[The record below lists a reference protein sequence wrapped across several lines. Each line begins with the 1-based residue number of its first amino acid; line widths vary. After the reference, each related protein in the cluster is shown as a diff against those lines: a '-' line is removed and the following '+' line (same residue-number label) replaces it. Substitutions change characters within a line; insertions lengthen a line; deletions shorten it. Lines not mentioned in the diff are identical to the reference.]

1 MPIASFQLPD
11 GKIADFEVPEGMSQ
25 EEIEQ
30 AVGPELRRLVAPPAP
45 PKPEES
51 GFLRQAADI
60 PVTVAKGAA
69 SGVRAIAD
77 IFGANN
83 PVSRGIRG
91 AEDYLDS
98 LLSAEARNDQ
108 QEIAR
113 IMKEAEDKG
122 IAAEVTAAAKAFAS
136 APVDFLAQALGSA
149 APAVAGGLYAK
160 LLKLGAAGV
169 GAVTTGIGGATGA
182 GIVKGS
188 VYDAVKGALTE
199 AGESPEV
206 AEARAQA
213 AQSYGGEN
221 WGQILLGTALGGL
234 AGRTGVEKLLLNRFG
249 KGEVAEQAAKG
260 VGRRAAEGAV
270 TEAIPEMAQAGQ
282 EQLAQNIA
290 LQREGF
296 DVSTL
301 RGVAGAATLEG
312 LAGGALGG
320 GLGALSRGAPPA
332 APVEAPPEA
341 PPAPPVVTNYQTVD
355 QAGNPTTISVAQD
368 DAGTIVATGPDGEPI
383 DLSNMVSAGFTIEDS
398 IQSVFSAPDAPVVP
412 AAAAPAPRVEP
423 EITLPSAPEITLP
436 PEAAPPR
443 EIGPTFAEEAPP
455 PFETTPVSQE
465 PLPKTPDEVRRDQEM
480 TELSERADRLSK
492 VDRENSLL
500 EFFTYRPKKDKE
512 GKPIQVPD
520 NRLDPS
526 EVTDIASEKTKTGK
540 IIPDKAF
547 NFIRKKGGQKIS
559 TMINDQSLN
568 EWLPFELRIYGT
580 ETAEEL
586 AEKEPAAEEYIK
598 TALRNSDFLPY
609 ETKMELDTI
618 GMTLDGIETE
628 IQREIELD
636 DLRDILAEIAAEE
649 ESARDIEQTLPEGTP
664 TGAPE
669 PTRPART
676 ETAEREELKLT
687 GESNAEIAAR
697 LARQETDREAA
708 ERKAIA
714 DRERGLFTLT
724 PQVSEAESAPTGDMF
739 GARGLADQ
747 APKRAAAPATET
759 GLFETKVSFQKAPP
773 KLTPPP
779 DFKLKEGRNEQ
790 VVLAARELAAGR
802 ITKEEYDRY
811 VEYHMPVYKVDKP
824 EAPLDAEGMKKVLR
838 SNQVDKINEPIKD
851 GAIVGLRMDINALKR
866 GKSKGINGSVVT
878 AHPSVPSKGK
888 EPKVNTNTSLGYY
901 GAARIKN
908 VRTEIGAEIAS
919 FEIAQNLDDKKPQQ
933 VLIGEWVNQDPKE
946 IYSEVQ
952 SLLKDPSWT
961 QVSLDPLRHSF
972 FYDRS
977 NMMPVASADEV
988 LQVGRFVL
996 AKNVKYESREKFL
1009 YSVSGKKQ
1017 SVDTSSPN
1025 FKRFFKDS
1033 KVVDENGKPLIMYHA
1048 TAEELF
1054 DTFNKEKIRAVD
1066 YDTPFNGFWF
1076 SSDKFTSP
1084 AMRDAKNTIPVF
1096 LSIKN
1101 PAPSDVWKQVSKQV
1115 YKESDLNQE
1124 SALRKS
1130 ARSVGDEIR
1139 YRLQDMGYD
1148 GIQYSGKPN
1157 INKKEFEKT
1166 GQVSFK
1172 DFSGKSYTLVK
1183 NDKNGGVDL
1192 YDGKVTGKPNLE
1204 KDEYITDYLDLDNFL
1219 ETEIEQVWVAFEP
1232 NQIKSAI
1239 SNTGEFSPSDP
1250 RITQSVGNVTDIAE
1264 AQRVEKALKGKN
1276 PLQAAKWMADNA
1288 TNPDYRMI
1296 AKRIVDRMQKLM
1308 DAGVPFKLHI
1318 VGVGDK
1324 VPVGLLSADG
1334 TTSSLIDRSEKK
1346 VLSVDIWLNNSTVTG
1361 RVGTEEKIVLHE
1373 LIHAVTAGATY
1384 LGNLKSMQGTEAAK
1398 LFTRLYDVRN
1408 AVVRHFNSRVKSVPI
1423 DQLTALEKKV
1433 YVNGANVLKD
1443 EDEILAW
1450 GLTDPDMQAYLESIP
1465 YKGKTAWNAFV
1476 DAIREFLGLPK
1487 AKETALSEVLAIAD
1501 ELFALPVMEA
1511 GKQELV
1517 KSAPSAKPIATQ
1529 DQINLFNASVRG
1541 QKVKMT
1547 PTAEGQAAL
1556 DTINDLG
1563 RQVEET
1569 PTMRQKAREYW
1580 DNATDNPQATKEAA
1594 KKATVRFLDKI
1605 ETYVFNSDAAI
1616 NNSIRRL
1623 INETTMSEQEKMG
1636 ILLSISSS
1644 QAVHPDALA
1653 NLFIRYGGL
1662 NYDPSIY
1669 KYVATDKKDNFVSL
1683 VQGIDTIGTKYGL
1696 TKEQAER
1703 VSHTAF
1709 EAKRLS
1715 SIARFNRA
1723 LKVEIDDLRDMAR
1736 TSPDPTARDLASKEV
1751 RRKVKDFKFVHMTD
1765 EQIQRGLDLFKTI
1778 PELNALVDTWNGIRE
1793 NSRKELVES
1802 GLWSEQEAEGLLS
1815 NMDYVPFYREDQLE
1829 KGKGPKEFL
1838 RNLQVQAKEK
1848 KLKGSDKPVADI
1860 FDNMARWTQYAVKRS
1875 VMNRLALAKIDAAV
1889 EMGIAK
1895 KVEKQTQG
1903 DNSVRVWRDGNAEYY
1918 SLDDPLFM
1926 EAFTGLESVA
1936 IPSLKYFA
1944 KLSNWL
1950 RKSVV
1955 LYPLFS
1961 VSQVPQ
1967 DAFAAMFSSGLK
1979 TRFALTI
1986 PARAVKEFVKTLFK
2000 SSQTHKELERIGVVG
2015 IRDFTAQIAREDAE
2029 IYAGLKARP
2038 GVLNKVKSFLEHV
2051 SMASDNAVRQA
2062 VYEASIAQGTSRAE
2076 AIEKAFN
2083 LINFRNRGS
2092 SKELAI
2098 AGQIIPFFNAYL
2110 AAQHVAYRTISGVG
2124 ISPTE
2129 RKAALGTLAATTA
2142 SVMALSLIY
2151 AMLIGDDED
2160 YLNKPSVMRDRLFM
2174 IPGTGLS
2181 IPIRSDIFSIPKIVT
2196 EHMYMLMTDNGASDG
2211 RKFRDSMK
2219 AALGNALL
2227 SPTVFPQAIK
2237 PAFEVGINYNFF
2249 QGRPLVGTYQ
2259 KGLETER
2266 QFNDSTSE
2274 LAKWFG
2280 QTGLISPIAAD
2291 HLIRGMFGSA
2301 GGLALYMTNFALH
2314 NDPEVPRPAMSFM
2327 EAVAALPGTSGFVSK
2342 EYETALKNDFYVLRD
2357 EVSTAV
2363 NTLND
2368 LKKRSPHEIEEF
2380 LADETN
2386 LTRVGMA
2393 KAVNRITKNLT
2404 DIRRAISQITASD
2417 QMSASE
2423 KAEQIRELKTIE
2435 REILQN
2441 VDLKSLR
2448 EMANL

>member
-1 MPIASFQLPD
+1 MPIASFQLPN
-11 GKIADFEVPEGMSQ
+11 GKIADFEVPAGLSQ

-30 AVGPELRRLVAPPAP
+30 AVAPELRRLVAPPPP
-45 PKPEES
+45 PKQEES
-51 GFLRQAADI
+51 GFFRQTLDVPI
-60 PVTVAKGAA
+60 GIAKGAA
-69 SGVRAIAD
+69 SGVRALSD

-83 PVSRGIRG
+83 PVSRAISGT
-91 AEDYLDS
+91 EDYLDS
-98 LLSAEARNDQ
+98 LLSAQARNDQ

-122 IAAEVTAAAKAFAS
+122 LGAQVAAGVKAFAT
-136 APVDFLAQALGSA
+136 APVDFLSQALGSA
-149 APAVAGGLYAK
+149 VPIVAGGLAASVAR
-160 LLKLGAAGV
+160 LGALGV
-169 GAVTTGIGGATGA
+169 GAVTTGLGAGTGA

-188 VYDAVKGALTE
+188 IYDAVKGALTE

-221 WGQILLGTALGGL
+221 WGQILTGTALGGL
-234 AGRTGVEKLLLNRFG
+234 AGRTGVEKLLLDRFG
-249 KGEVAEQAAKG
+249 KQEIAGQAAKG

-270 TEAIPEMAQAGQ
+270 TEAVPEMAQAGQ

-296 DVSTL
+296 ETPTL

-320 GLGALSRGAPPA
+320 GLGAISRGAPPEA
-332 APVEAPPEA
+332 APPAEPTAEA
-341 PPAPPVVTNYQTVD
+341 PPAPPVVTNYQTID
-355 QAGNPTTISVAQD
+355 QAGNPATISVAQD
-368 DAGTIVATGPDGEPI
+368 NTGTIVATGPDGEPV

-398 IQSVFSAPDAPVVP
+398 IKSVFSAPEAPVVP
-412 AAAAPAPRVEP
+412 AAPESAVAPRVEP

-436 PEAAPPR
+436 FEAQPAR
-443 EIGPTFAEEAPP
+443 AAEPTLEVPP

-465 PLPKTPDEVRRDQEM
+465 PLPKTPEEVRRDQEM
-480 TELSERADRLSK
+480 TELSERADRISK

-512 GKPIQVPD
+512 GKPIEVPD
-520 NRLDPS
+520 NRLDVS
-526 EVTDIASEKTKTGK
+526 EVTDIASQKTSTGK

-559 TMINDQSLN
+559 TMISDQSLN

-586 AEKEPAAEEYIK
+586 ADKEPAAEEYIK
-598 TALRNSDFLPY
+598 EALRNSDFLPY

-636 DLRDILAEIAAEE
+636 NLRDILAEIAAEE

-664 TGAPE
+664 TGAAEPAR
-669 PTRPART
+669 PTRIESAAQRIAPQVGDIISRRPLPDNMEARVFKT
-676 ETAEREELKLT
+676 TDGYGVSLYDKDSGNVVSGSVIRYKGADAQVKAEARAKKLEDETTKPKKGL
-687 GESNAEIAAR
+687 
-697 LARQETDREAA
+697 AA
-708 ERKAIA
+708 EEKAIA
-714 DRERGLFTLT
+714 DRERGLFALQ
-724 PQVSEAESAPTGDMF
+724 PQVSEKVGAPTGDLF
-739 GARGLADQ
+739 GAEGAQQIRPS
-747 APKRAAAPATET
+747 APKPSRVPE
-759 GLFETKVSFQKAPP
+759 GQLNLFNSDK
-773 KLTPPP
+773 
-779 DFKLKEGRNEQ
+779 DF
-790 VVLAARELAAGR
+790 
-802 ITKEEYDRY
+802 
-811 VEYHMPVYKVDKP
+811 VEN
-824 EAPLDAEGMKKVLR
+824 
-838 SNQVDKINEPIKD
+838 S
-851 GAIVGLRMDINALKR
+851 
-866 GKSKGINGSVVT
+866 S
-878 AHPSVPSKGK
+878 
-888 EPKVNTNTSLGYY
+888 
-901 GAARIKN
+901 
-908 VRTEIGAEIAS
+908 
-919 FEIAQNLDDKKPQQ
+919 
-933 VLIGEWVNQDPKE
+933 
-946 IYSEVQ
+946 
-952 SLLKDPSWT
+952 
-961 QVSLDPLRHSF
+961 
-972 FYDRS
+972 
-977 NMMPVASADEV
+977 SA
-988 LQVGRFVL
+988 
-996 AKNVKYESREKFL
+996 
-1009 YSVSGKKQ
+1009 VSG
-1017 SVDTSSPN
+1017 SP
-1025 FKRFFKDS
+1025 
-1033 KVVDENGKPLIMYHA
+1033 EN
-1048 TAEELF
+1048 
-1054 DTFNKEKIRAVD
+1054 
-1066 YDTPFNGFWF
+1066 
-1076 SSDKFTSP
+1076 
-1084 AMRDAKNTIPVF
+1084 
-1096 LSIKN
+1096 
-1101 PAPSDVWKQVSKQV
+1101 
-1115 YKESDLNQE
+1115 
-1124 SALRKS
+1124 
-1130 ARSVGDEIR
+1130 
-1139 YRLQDMGYD
+1139 
-1148 GIQYSGKPN
+1148 
-1157 INKKEFEKT
+1157 
-1166 GQVSFK
+1166 
-1172 DFSGKSYTLVK
+1172 
-1183 NDKNGGVDL
+1183 
-1192 YDGKVTGKPNLE
+1192 
-1204 KDEYITDYLDLDNFL
+1204 
-1219 ETEIEQVWVAFEP
+1219 
-1232 NQIKSAI
+1232 
-1239 SNTGEFSPSDP
+1239 
-1250 RITQSVGNVTDIAE
+1250 IAE
-1264 AQRVEKALKGKN
+1264 AQRVEKALKGKT
-1276 PLQAAKWMADNA
+1276 PIQAAKWMAANA
-1288 TNPDYRMI
+1288 TNPDFRLI
-1296 AKRIVDRMQKLM
+1296 AKRVVDRMQKLM
-1308 DAGVPFKLHI
+1308 DAGIPFKLHI

-1324 VPVGLLSADG
+1324 VPVRLLSADG
-1334 TTSSLIDRSEKK
+1334 LTSSLTNRSEKK
-1346 VLSVDIWLNNSTVTG
+1346 VVSVDIWLNNSTVTG

-1373 LIHAVTAGATY
+1373 LIHAVTAGANF

-1408 AVVRHFNSRVKSVPI
+1408 AVVRHFNSRVKSVPS

-1433 YVNGANVLKD
+1433 YIDGANALKD
-1443 EDEILAW
+1443 EDEVLAW
-1450 GLTDPDMQAYLESIP
+1450 GLTDPDMQEYLESIP
-1465 YKGKTAWNAFV
+1465 YKGQTAWNAFV

-1487 AKETALSEVLAIAD
+1487 AKETALSEVLAISD
-1501 ELFALPVMEA
+1501 LLFEA
-1511 GKQELV
+1511 PLV
-1517 KSAPSAKPIATQ
+1517 EVGQTEAVKAAPPAQPIANQ
-1529 DQINLFNASVRG
+1529 DQISLFNASVRG
-1541 QKVKMT
+1541 EKVKMI

-1569 PTMRQKAREYW
+1569 PTTRQKVREYW

-1605 ETYVFNSDAAI
+1605 ETMVFSSDAAL
-1616 NNSIRRL
+1616 NNATRRL

-1636 ILLSISSS
+1636 VLLSISSS

-1669 KYVATDKKDNFVSL
+1669 KYVAVDKKDNFVSL
-1683 VQGIDTIGTKYGL
+1683 VQGIDTIGAKYGL
-1696 TKEQAER
+1696 TKQQAER

-1736 TSPDPTARDLASKEV
+1736 TSSDPTARDLASKEV

-1895 KVEKQTQG
+1895 QVEKQTQG
-1903 DNSVRVWRDGNAEYY
+1903 DNSVRVWRNGNAEYY

-1926 EAFTGLESVA
+1926 DAFTGLESVA

-1944 KLSNWL
+1944 KLSNLL
-1950 RKSVV
+1950 RQSVV

-2015 IRDFTAQIAREDAE
+2015 IRDFTAAIAREDAE

-2038 GVLNKVKSFLEHV
+2038 GVLNKVKSVLEHIAM
-2051 SMASDNAVRQA
+2051 SSDNAVRQA
-2062 VYEASIAQGTSRAE
+2062 VYEASIAQGVSRAE

-2092 SKELAI
+2092 SKGLAA
-2098 AGQIIPFFNAYL
+2098 AGQVIPFFNAYL

-2124 ISPTE
+2124 ISPTSRE
-2129 RKAALGTLAATTA
+2129 AALKTLAATTA

-2181 IPIRSDIFSIPKIVT
+2181 IPIRSDIFSIPKIIT

-2219 AALGNALL
+2219 AALGNALF
-2227 SPTVFPQAIK
+2227 SPTVVPQAIK
-2237 PAFEVGINYNFF
+2237 PVFEVGINYNLF

-2259 KGLETER
+2259 QGLETAR

-2274 LAKWFG
+2274 LAKLFG

-2291 HLIRGMFGSA
+2291 HLIRGMLGSA
-2301 GGLALYMTNFALH
+2301 GGLTLYMTNFALH
-2314 NDPEVPRPAMSFM
+2314 NDPAVPRPALSFM

-2368 LKKRSPHEIEEF
+2368 LKKRSPNEIEEF

-2404 DIRRAISQITASD
+2404 DIRQAISRITNMTSD

-2423 KAEQIRELKTIE
+2423 KAEQIRELKAIE

>member
-1 MPIASFQLPD
+1 MPYSIRLPD
-11 GKIADFEVPEGMSQ
+11 GTLVDNIPDDLNPLDAKRRIIAAYPQFAPETTILGQAGEAVKGLVPGAIGLIETGVAGASALLPEEYEEAVRAKTKEIATAAKKPFEASIGYEDTVGRKLGEAIGSTIPFLAAGPFGLAGRAA
-25 EEIEQ
+25 
-30 AVGPELRRLVAPPAP
+30 AVGLGTAAGAGEARTRAEAEGATAEQRAAATGYGIIPGAAEAFAPLRILGRLGDDIVGGGVSYVKRALVAGG
-45 PKPEES
+45 EE
-51 GFLRQAADI
+51 AAQE
-60 PVTVAKGAA
+60 AA
-69 SGVRAIAD
+69 SGFAQNLIA
-77 IFGANN
+77 
-83 PVSRGIRG
+83 
-91 AEDYLDS
+91 
-98 LLSAEARNDQ
+98 
-108 QEIAR
+108 
-113 IMKEAEDKG
+113 KG
-122 IAAEVTAAAKAFAS
+122 IYKPEQELIEGLGEQAA
-136 APVDFLAQALGSA
+136 
-149 APAVAGGLYAK
+149 Y
-160 LLKLGAAGV
+160 
-169 GAVTTGIGGATGA
+169 GGATGA
-182 GIVKGS
+182 IVQG
-188 VYDAVKGALTE
+188 
-199 AGESPEV
+199 
-206 AEARAQA
+206 
-213 AQSYGGEN
+213 
-221 WGQILLGTALGGL
+221 LLDL
-234 AGRTGVEKLLLNRFG
+234 AI
-249 KGEVAEQAAKG
+249 
-260 VGRRAAEGAV
+260 GRRA
-270 TEAIPEMAQAGQ
+270 
-282 EQLAQNIA
+282 
-290 LQREGF
+290 
-296 DVSTL
+296 
-301 RGVAGAATLEG
+301 RG
-312 LAGGALGG
+312 
-320 GLGALSRGAPPA
+320 PA
-332 APVEAPPEA
+332 APAEPTAEA
-341 PPAPPVVTNYQTVD
+341 PPAEPVVTNYQTID

-368 DAGTIVATGPDGEPI
+368 DTGTIVATGPDGEPI
-383 DLSNMVSAGFTIEDS
+383 DLSNMVSAGFTVEDS
-398 IQSVFSAPDAPVVP
+398 IKSVFSAHDAPVVP
-412 AAAAPAPRVEP
+412 AAAAPEPQAIP
-423 EITLPSAPEITLP
+423 EIPQEIQQAAPEITP
-436 PEAAPPR
+436 PAPPPPPI
-443 EIGPTFAEEAPP
+443 EIGPTFAEEAPD
-455 PFETTPVSQE
+455 FEGVEMKAVEQP
-465 PLPKTPDEVRRDQEM
+465 PLPLPEQITALDKDAERVVKDIKSAEKQRKGESLAGALRNKLNDSELYDIFG
-480 TELSERADRLSK
+480 TEAPSYFKSG
-492 VDRENSLL
+492 
-500 EFFTYRPKKDKE
+500 KKSGE
-512 GKPIQVPD
+512 GKTIADALADGDLDAFVPD
-520 NRLDPS
+520 NLIVYKDDSP
-526 EVTDIASEKTKTGK
+526 ETVM
-540 IIPDKAF
+540 DK
-547 NFIRKKGGQKIS
+547 Q
-559 TMINDQSLN
+559 M
-568 EWLPFELRIYGT
+568 
-580 ETAEEL
+580 ETVG
-586 AEKEPAAEEYIK
+586 YIK
-598 TALRNSDFLPY
+598 DKLRNKNYLTAST
-609 ETKMELDTI
+609 EAELQR
-618 GMTLDGIETE
+618 LNFNLKGIEDSL
-628 IQREIELD
+628 ELEMTD
-636 DLRDILAEIAAEE
+636 EQIRQEANALAAEIAAEQGLSPVEATAE
-649 ESARDIEQTLPEGTP
+649 EGAVGDTRKLPIKAAAERVTPQVGDIISSRPLPNNMEARVFKTTDGYGASLYDKDSGNVVSGSVTRYKGTDAQARAESYATELSTKATP
-664 TGAPE
+664 VESKKGAPPE
-669 PTRPART
+669 LPVPAGFKPKKGR
-676 ETAEREELKLT
+676 KPQVVM
-687 GESNAEIAAR
+687 AAR
-697 LARQETDREAA
+697 LLEKGEITKDQYDQYVNYYMPINPIPEGVLESPIDDAVMRDILVNKIRSKKDPDKVNAP
-708 ERKAIA
+708 IA
-714 DRERGLFTLT
+714 DGTR
-724 PQVSEAESAPTGDMF
+724 
-739 GARGLADQ
+739 
-747 APKRAAAPATET
+747 
-759 GLFETKVSFQKAPP
+759 
-773 KLTPPP
+773 
-779 DFKLKEGRNEQ
+779 
-790 VVLAARELAAGR
+790 
-802 ITKEEYDRY
+802 
-811 VEYHMPVYKVDKP
+811 
-824 EAPLDAEGMKKVLR
+824 
-838 SNQVDKINEPIKD
+838 
-851 GAIVGLRMDINALKR
+851 VGLRMDIPALEW
-866 GKSKGINGSVVT
+866 GQENGVNGSVVSI
-878 AHPSVPSKGK
+878 HKGK
-888 EPKVNTNTSLGYY
+888 KPDSASAGENISYKSA
-901 GAARIKN
+901 GALKN
-908 VRTEIGAEIAS
+908 VKFAIRNEGRAFNVAKQVEPEKATTKEGKEVLKDEAS
-919 FEIAQNLDDKKPQQ
+919 KTPQQ
-933 VLIGEWVNQDPKE
+933 TMEGEWVNMDPAKVFALIKEKMQDPAWSQ
-946 IYSEVQ
+946 ISM
-952 SLLKDPSWT
+952 
-961 QVSLDPLRHSF
+961 DPLRHSY
-972 FYDRS
+972 FYDRD
-977 NMMPVASADEV
+977 NKQPVIEASEV

-996 AKNVKYESREKFL
+996 AKDVKYADRNEFL
-1009 YSVSGKKQ
+1009 YLTAPKGVSGNSKKAVDEVINMVKQKWTNVPEINVVQSVS
-1017 SVDTSSPN
+1017 
-1025 FKRFFKDS
+1025 
-1033 KVVDENGKPLIMYHA
+1033 
-1048 TAEELF
+1048 ELPKYLRDQMERDGVNPKGAF
-1054 DTFNKEKIRAVD
+1054 HPSTKTIFIVADNIVGT
-1066 YDTPFNGFWF
+1066 
-1076 SSDKFTSP
+1076 
-1084 AMRDAKNTIPVF
+1084 RDAILTVAHEAIGHF
-1096 LSIKN
+1096 GLRSILGANLDKVMLN
-1101 PAPSDVWKQVSKQV
+1101 LYATNDQVRVKADKKIASGLNKITAVEEVLAEAVEERVGPDTALGKALQIIRNLIRRAFQAV
-1115 YKESDLNQE
+1115 GVKTLNDLEIQG
-1124 SALRKS
+1124 LLD
-1130 ARSVGDEIR
+1130 RSR
-1139 YRLQDMGYD
+1139 
-1148 GIQYSGKPN
+1148 
-1157 INKKEFEKT
+1157 
-1166 GQVSFK
+1166 
-1172 DFSGKSYTLVK
+1172 
-1183 NDKNGGVDL
+1183 
-1192 YDGKVTGKPNLE
+1192 
-1204 KDEYITDYLDLDNFL
+1204 DY
-1219 ETEIEQVWVAFEP
+1219 V
-1232 NQIKSAI
+1232 
-1239 SNTGEFSPSDP
+1239 
-1250 RITQSVGNVTDIAE
+1250 VGNIETIEEVSD
-1264 AQRVEKALKGKN
+1264 Q
-1276 PLQAAKWMADNA
+1276 
-1288 TNPDYRMI
+1288 
-1296 AKRIVDRMQKLM
+1296 
-1308 DAGVPFKLHI
+1308 
-1318 VGVGDK
+1318 
-1324 VPVGLLSADG
+1324 GL
-1334 TTSSLIDRSEKK
+1334 T
-1346 VLSVDIWLNNSTVTG
+1346 
-1361 RVGTEEKIVLHE
+1361 TEEK
-1373 LIHAVTAGATY
+1373 
-1384 LGNLKSMQGTEAAK
+1384 
-1398 LFTRLYDVRN
+1398 
-1408 AVVRHFNSRVKSVPI
+1408 
-1423 DQLTALEKKV
+1423 
-1433 YVNGANVLKD
+1433 
-1443 EDEILAW
+1443 
-1450 GLTDPDMQAYLESIP
+1450 
-1465 YKGKTAWNAFV
+1465 
-1476 DAIREFLGLPK
+1476 
-1487 AKETALSEVLAIAD
+1487 AIAD
-1501 ELFALPVMEA
+1501 RERELFALQPQVPEKVGAPTGDLFGGEGLQQIKPTKQLKTQISDDQASLFRA
-1511 GKQELV
+1511 GERGK
-1517 KSAPSAKPIATQ
+1517 KAKP
-1529 DQINLFNASVRG
+1529 
-1541 QKVKMT
+1541 T

-1669 KYVATDKKDNFVSL
+1669 KYVAVDKKDNFVSL
-1683 VQGIDTIGTKYGL
+1683 VQGIDTIGSKYGL

-1736 TSPDPTARDLASKEV
+1736 TASDPTARDLASKEV

-1765 EQIQRGLDLFKTI
+1765 EQIQRGLELFNTI

-1903 DNSVRVWRDGNAEYY
+1903 DNSVRVWRNGEAEYY

-1944 KLSNWL
+1944 KLSNLL
-1950 RKSVV
+1950 RQSVV

-1986 PARAVKEFVKTLFK
+1986 PARAAKEFVKTLFK

-2038 GVLNKVKSFLEHV
+2038 GVLNKVKSLLEHV
-2051 SMASDNAVRQA
+2051 AMASDNAVRQA

-2098 AGQIIPFFNAYL
+2098 AGQVIPFFNAYL

-2174 IPGTGLS
+2174 IPGTGIT

-2237 PAFEVGINYNFF
+2237 PLFEVGINYNFF

-2259 KGLETER
+2259 QGLETAR

-2274 LAKWFG
+2274 LAKLFG
-2280 QTGLISPIAAD
+2280 QTGVISPISAD
-2291 HLIRGMFGSA
+2291 HLIRGMLGSV
-2301 GGLALYMTNFALH
+2301 GGLTLYMTNFALH
-2314 NDPEVPRPAMSFM
+2314 NDPEVPRPAMSAR
-2327 EAVAALPGTSGFVSK
+2327 EAIAALPGTSGFISK

>member
-1 MPIASFQLPD
+1 MPIASFQLPN
-11 GKIADFEVPEGMSQ
+11 GKIADFEVPEGLSQ

-30 AVGPELRRLVAPPAP
+30 AVAPELRRLVAPPPP
-45 PKPEES
+45 PKQEES
-51 GFLRQAADI
+51 GFFRQTLDVPI
-60 PVTVAKGAA
+60 GIAKGAA
-69 SGVRAIAD
+69 SGVRALSD

-83 PVSRGIRG
+83 PVSRAISGT
-91 AEDYLDS
+91 EDYLDS
-98 LLSAEARNDQ
+98 LLSAQARNDQ

-122 IAAEVTAAAKAFAS
+122 LGAQVAAGVKAFAT
-136 APVDFLAQALGSA
+136 APVDFLSQALGSA
-149 APAVAGGLYAK
+149 VPIVAGGLAASVAR
-160 LLKLGAAGV
+160 LGAAGV
-169 GAVTTGIGGATGA
+169 GAVTTGLGAGTGA

-188 VYDAVKGALTE
+188 IYDAVKGALTE
-199 AGESPEV
+199 AGESSEV

-221 WGQILLGTALGGL
+221 WGQILTGTALGGL
-234 AGRTGVEKLLLNRFG
+234 AGRTGVEKLLLDRFG
-249 KGEVAEQAAKG
+249 KQEIAEQAAKG
-260 VGRRAAEGAV
+260 IGRRAAEGAV
-270 TEAIPEMAQAGQ
+270 TEAVPEIAQAGQ
-282 EQLAQNIA
+282 EQLAQNLA
-290 LQREGF
+290 LQRAGF
-296 DVSTL
+296 DVPTL

-312 LAGGALGG
+312 LAGGVLGG
-320 GLGALSRGAPPA
+320 GLGAISRGAAPEAAPPA
-332 APVEAPPEA
+332 EPTAEA
-341 PPAPPVVTNYQTVD
+341 PPAPPVVTNYQTID
-355 QAGNPTTISVAQD
+355 QAGNPATISVAQD
-368 DAGTIVATGPDGEPI
+368 NTGTIVATGPDGEPV
-383 DLSNMVSAGFTIEDS
+383 DLSNMVSAGFTVEDS
-398 IQSVFSAPDAPVVP
+398 IKSVFSAPEAPVVP
-412 AAAAPAPRVEP
+412 APEAAPAPRVEP
-423 EITLPSAPEITLP
+423 EITLPSAPEITP
-436 PEAAPPR
+436 PFEAPPVR
-443 EIGPTFAEEAPP
+443 AAEPTLEVPP

-465 PLPKTPDEVRRDQEM
+465 PLPKTPDEVRREAEM

-512 GKPIQVPD
+512 GKPIEVPD
-520 NRLDPS
+520 NRLDVS
-526 EVTDIASEKTKTGK
+526 EVTDIASQKTSTGK

-559 TMINDQSLN
+559 TMISDQSLN

-598 TALRNSDFLPY
+598 EALRNSDFLPY

-636 DLRDILAEIAAEE
+636 NLRDILAEIAAEE
-649 ESARDIEQTLPEGTP
+649 ESARDIEQTLPEGAP
-664 TGAPE
+664 TGAAEPAGQTRIEKAAQRIAPQVGDIISRRPLPDNMEARVFKTTDGYGASLYDKDSGNVVSGSVIRYKGADAQAKAEARAKKLEDETIKPE
-669 PTRPART
+669 QGL
-676 ETAEREELKLT
+676 TAEE
-687 GESNAEIAAR
+687 
-697 LARQETDREAA
+697 
-708 ERKAIA
+708 KAIA
-714 DRERGLFTLT
+714 DRERELFALQPQT
-724 PQVSEAESAPTGDMF
+724 PEKVGAPTGDLF
-739 GARGLADQ
+739 GAEGIQQIRPS
-747 APKRAAAPATET
+747 APKPSRVPE
-759 GLFETKVSFQKAPP
+759 GQLNLFNSDK
-773 KLTPPP
+773 
-779 DFKLKEGRNEQ
+779 DF
-790 VVLAARELAAGR
+790 
-802 ITKEEYDRY
+802 
-811 VEYHMPVYKVDKP
+811 VEN
-824 EAPLDAEGMKKVLR
+824 
-838 SNQVDKINEPIKD
+838 S
-851 GAIVGLRMDINALKR
+851 
-866 GKSKGINGSVVT
+866 S
-878 AHPSVPSKGK
+878 
-888 EPKVNTNTSLGYY
+888 
-901 GAARIKN
+901 
-908 VRTEIGAEIAS
+908 
-919 FEIAQNLDDKKPQQ
+919 
-933 VLIGEWVNQDPKE
+933 
-946 IYSEVQ
+946 
-952 SLLKDPSWT
+952 
-961 QVSLDPLRHSF
+961 
-972 FYDRS
+972 
-977 NMMPVASADEV
+977 SA
-988 LQVGRFVL
+988 
-996 AKNVKYESREKFL
+996 
-1009 YSVSGKKQ
+1009 VSG
-1017 SVDTSSPN
+1017 SP
-1025 FKRFFKDS
+1025 
-1033 KVVDENGKPLIMYHA
+1033 EN
-1048 TAEELF
+1048 
-1054 DTFNKEKIRAVD
+1054 
-1066 YDTPFNGFWF
+1066 
-1076 SSDKFTSP
+1076 
-1084 AMRDAKNTIPVF
+1084 
-1096 LSIKN
+1096 
-1101 PAPSDVWKQVSKQV
+1101 
-1115 YKESDLNQE
+1115 
-1124 SALRKS
+1124 
-1130 ARSVGDEIR
+1130 
-1139 YRLQDMGYD
+1139 
-1148 GIQYSGKPN
+1148 
-1157 INKKEFEKT
+1157 
-1166 GQVSFK
+1166 
-1172 DFSGKSYTLVK
+1172 
-1183 NDKNGGVDL
+1183 
-1192 YDGKVTGKPNLE
+1192 
-1204 KDEYITDYLDLDNFL
+1204 
-1219 ETEIEQVWVAFEP
+1219 
-1232 NQIKSAI
+1232 
-1239 SNTGEFSPSDP
+1239 
-1250 RITQSVGNVTDIAE
+1250 IAE
-1264 AQRVEKALKGKN
+1264 AQRVEKALKGKT
-1276 PLQAAKWMADNA
+1276 PIQAAKWMAANA
-1288 TNPDYRMI
+1288 TNPDFRLI
-1296 AKRIVDRMQKLM
+1296 AKRVVDRMQKLM
-1308 DAGVPFKLHI
+1308 DAGIPFKLHI

-1324 VPVGLLSADG
+1324 VPVRLLSADG
-1334 TTSSLIDRSEKK
+1334 LTSSLTNRSEKK
-1346 VLSVDIWLNNSTVTG
+1346 VVSVDIWLNNSTVTG

-1373 LIHAVTAGATY
+1373 LIHAVTAGANF

-1408 AVVRHFNSRVKSVPI
+1408 AVVRHFNSRVKSVPS
-1423 DQLTALEKKV
+1423 DQLTAFEKKV
-1433 YVNGANVLKD
+1433 YIDGANALKD
-1443 EDEILAW
+1443 EDEVLAW
-1450 GLTDPDMQAYLESIP
+1450 GLTDPDMQEYLESIP
-1465 YKGKTAWNAFV
+1465 YKGQTAWSAFV

-1487 AKETALSEVLAIAD
+1487 AKETALSEVLAVSD
-1501 ELFALPVMEA
+1501 LLFEA
-1511 GKQELV
+1511 PLV
-1517 KSAPSAKPIATQ
+1517 EVGQKEAVKAAPPAKPIANQ
-1529 DQINLFNASVRG
+1529 DQISLFNASVRG
-1541 QKVKMT
+1541 EKVKMT

-1569 PTMRQKAREYW
+1569 PTMTQKARESW
-1580 DNATDNPQATKEAA
+1580 DNATDNPKATIEAA
-1594 KKATVRFLDKI
+1594 KKKVVRWLDQA
-1605 ETYVFNSDAAI
+1605 ETWTFSSDAAL
-1616 NNSIRRL
+1616 NNATKRL
-1623 INETTMSEQEKMG
+1623 IKETTKSEQEKMG

-1669 KYVATDKKDNFVSL
+1669 KYVAVDKKDNFVSL
-1683 VQGIDTIGTKYGL
+1683 VQGIDTIGAKYGL
-1696 TKEQAER
+1696 TKQQAER

-1736 TSPDPTARDLASKEV
+1736 TSSDPTARDLAAKEV

-1926 EAFTGLESVA
+1926 DAFTGLESVA

-1944 KLSNWL
+1944 KLSNLL
-1950 RKSVV
+1950 RQSVV

-2015 IRDFTAQIAREDAE
+2015 IRDFTAAIAREDAE

-2038 GVLNKVKSFLEHV
+2038 GVVNKVKNFLEHIAM
-2051 SMASDNAVRQA
+2051 SSDNAVRQA
-2062 VYEASIAQGTSRAE
+2062 VYEASIAQGVSRAE

-2092 SKELAI
+2092 SKELA
-2098 AGQIIPFFNAYL
+2098 AMGQVIPFFNAYL

-2142 SVMALSLIY
+2142 SVMTLSLIY

-2181 IPIRSDIFSIPKIVT
+2181 IPIRSDIFSIPKIIT

-2219 AALGNALL
+2219 AALGNALF
-2227 SPTVFPQAIK
+2227 SPTVVPQAIK
-2237 PAFEVGINYNFF
+2237 PLVEVGINYNFF

-2259 KGLETER
+2259 QGLETAR

-2274 LAKWFG
+2274 LAKLFG

-2291 HLIRGMFGSA
+2291 HLIRGMLGSV
-2301 GGLALYMTNFALH
+2301 GGLTLYTTNFALH
-2314 NDPEVPRPAMSFM
+2314 NDPEVPRPALSFM

-2368 LKKRSPHEIEEF
+2368 LKKRSPNEIEEF

-2404 DIRRAISQITASD
+2404 DIRRSISQITASD

-2423 KAEQIRELKTIE
+2423 KAEQIRELKAIE

-2441 VDLKSLR
+2441 VDLKFLR

>member
-1 MPIASFQLPD
+1 MPIASFQLPN
-11 GKIADFEVPEGMSQ
+11 GKIADFEVPAGLSQ

-30 AVGPELRRLVAPPAP
+30 AVAPELRRLVAPPPP
-45 PKPEES
+45 PKQEES
-51 GFLRQAADI
+51 GFFRQTLDVPI
-60 PVTVAKGAA
+60 GIAKGAA
-69 SGVRAIAD
+69 SGVRALSD

-83 PVSRGIRG
+83 PVSRAISGT
-91 AEDYLDS
+91 EDYLDS
-98 LLSAEARNDQ
+98 LLSAQARNDQ
-108 QEIAR
+108 QEIAK

-122 IAAEVTAAAKAFAS
+122 MGAQVAAGVKAFAT
-136 APVDFLAQALGSA
+136 APVDFLSQALGSA
-149 APAVAGGLYAK
+149 VPIVAGGLAASVAR
-160 LLKLGAAGV
+160 LGAFGV
-169 GAVTTGIGGATGA
+169 GAVTTGLGAGTGA

-188 VYDAVKGALTE
+188 IYDAVKGALTE

-221 WGQILLGTALGGL
+221 WGQILTGTALGGL
-234 AGRTGVEKLLLNRFG
+234 AGRTGVEKLLLDRFG
-249 KGEVAEQAAKG
+249 KQEVAEQAAKG
-260 VGRRAAEGAV
+260 IGRRAAEGAV
-270 TEAIPEMAQAGQ
+270 TEAVPEIAQAGQ
-282 EQLAQNIA
+282 EQLAQNLA
-290 LQREGF
+290 LQRAGF
-296 DVSTL
+296 DVPTL

-312 LAGGALGG
+312 LAGGVLGG
-320 GLGALSRGAPPA
+320 GLGAISRGAPPEA
-332 APVEAPPEA
+332 APPAEPEA
-341 PPAPPVVTNYQTVD
+341 PPAPPVVTNYQTID
-355 QAGNPTTISVAQD
+355 QTGNPATISVSQD
-368 DAGTIVATGPDGEPI
+368 NTGTIVATGPDGEPV
-383 DLSNMVSAGFTIEDS
+383 DLSNMISAGFTVEDS
-398 IQSVFSAPDAPVVP
+398 IKSVFSAPEAPVVP
-412 AAAAPAPRVEP
+412 AATPRVEP
-423 EITLPSAPEITLP
+423 EITP
-436 PEAAPPR
+436 PIPPVSEAAPQR
-443 EIGPTFAEEAPP
+443 EVEPTFNEEAPFEGAEMRAVKQP
-455 PFETTPVSQE
+455 PM
-465 PLPKTPDEVRRDQEM
+465 PLPEEITALDKDA
-480 TELSERADRLSK
+480 ERVVKDIKRAERQRK
-492 VDRENSLL
+492 GESLA
-500 EFFTYRPKKDKE
+500 
-512 GKPIQVPD
+512 G
-520 NRLDPS
+520 
-526 EVTDIASEKTKTGK
+526 
-540 IIPDKAF
+540 
-547 NFIRKKGGQKIS
+547 
-559 TMINDQSLN
+559 
-568 EWLPFELRIYGT
+568 
-580 ETAEEL
+580 
-586 AEKEPAAEEYIK
+586 
-598 TALRNSDFLPY
+598 ALRNKLNDSELYDIFGTEAPSY
-609 ETKMELDTI
+609 FKSGKKSGEGKTIADAIADGDIDAFIPDEFIVNSGDSPETVMDKQMATVDHIKDKLRNKNYLTASTESELRRLNFD
-618 GMTLDGIETE
+618 LKGIEDSLALEMTDE
-628 IQREIELD
+628 QIRQEANALA
-636 DLRDILAEIAAEE
+636 AEIAAEQGLSPVE
-649 ESARDIEQTLPEGTP
+649 ETFEEGPVRD
-664 TGAPE
+664 TGE
-669 PTRPART
+669 RPAT
-676 ETAEREELKLT
+676 TGIKKSEPREELTLT

-697 LARQETDREAA
+697 LAREETDREAA

-724 PQVSEAESAPTGDMF
+724 PQVSEAASAPTGDMF

-779 DFKLKEGRNEQ
+779 GLILKKGRNEQ

-824 EAPLDAEGMKKVLR
+824 EAPLDAEGMRKVLR

-851 GAIVGLRMDINALKR
+851 GAIVGLRMDINALNR

-888 EPKVNTNTSLGYY
+888 EPKVDINKTVGYY

-908 VRTEIGAEIAS
+908 VRAEIGAEIES
-919 FEIAQNLDDKKPQQ
+919 FEVAQNLDDKSPQQ

-952 SLLKDPSWT
+952 RFLKDPSWT

-977 NMMPVASADEV
+977 NMMPVASADEI

-996 AKNVKYESREKFL
+996 AKNVKYSDREKFL
-1009 YSVSGKKQ
+1009 YSVAG
-1017 SVDTSSPN
+1017 
-1025 FKRFFKDS
+1025 
-1033 KVVDENGKPLIMYHA
+1033 
-1048 TAEELF
+1048 
-1054 DTFNKEKIRAVD
+1054 
-1066 YDTPFNGFWF
+1066 
-1076 SSDKFTSP
+1076 
-1084 AMRDAKNTIPVF
+1084 
-1096 LSIKN
+1096 
-1101 PAPSDVWKQVSKQV
+1101 KQV
-1115 YKESDLNQE
+1115 N
-1124 SALRKS
+1124 
-1130 ARSVGDEIR
+1130 
-1139 YRLQDMGYD
+1139 
-1148 GIQYSGKPN
+1148 
-1157 INKKEFEKT
+1157 
-1166 GQVSFK
+1166 
-1172 DFSGKSYTLVK
+1172 
-1183 NDKNGGVDL
+1183 
-1192 YDGKVTGKPNLE
+1192 
-1204 KDEYITDYLDLDNFL
+1204 
-1219 ETEIEQVWVAFEP
+1219 
-1232 NQIKSAI
+1232 
-1239 SNTGEFSPSDP
+1239 
-1250 RITQSVGNVTDIAE
+1250 IAE
-1264 AQRVEKALKGKN
+1264 AQRVEKALKGKT
-1276 PLQAAKWMADNA
+1276 PIQAAKWMANNA
-1288 TNPDYRMI
+1288 TNPDLRLI
-1296 AKRIVDRMQKLM
+1296 GKRVSDRMQKLM
-1308 DAGVPFKLHI
+1308 DAGIKFDFHI
-1318 VGVGDK
+1318 VNVGSK
-1324 VPVGLLSADG
+1324 APIQLRTARGI
-1334 TTSSLIDRSEKK
+1334 TTTKINLQDKK
-1346 VLSVDIWLNNSTVTG
+1346 VASVDIWLNGTTVTD
-1361 RVGTEEKIVLHE
+1361 RIGTDEETVMHE
-1373 LIHAVTAGATY
+1373 LVHAVTVGANHLGQFKSFAGTD
-1384 LGNLKSMQGTEAAK
+1384 AA
-1398 LFTRLYDVRN
+1398 RLHRRLNDLRN
-1408 AVVRHFNSRVKSVPI
+1408 AVVNHANERFMSMPSSELSAI
-1423 DQLTALEKKV
+1423 EKRAFI
-1433 YVNGANVLKD
+1433 NRENVLD
-1443 EDEILAW
+1443 DTDEILAY
-1450 GLTDPDMQAYLESIP
+1450 GLTDPEMQEYLESIP
-1465 YKGKTAWNAFV
+1465 YKGQTAWNAFV
-1476 DAIREFLGLPK
+1476 EAIREFLGLPK

-1511 GKQELV
+1511 GKKGAV
-1517 KSAPSAKPIATQ
+1517 KAAPPAKPIATQ
-1529 DQINLFNASVRG
+1529 DQIDLFNASVRRL
-1541 QKVKMT
+1541 KTKPT

-1569 PTMRQKAREYW
+1569 PTTRQKIREYW

-1605 ETYVFNSDAAI
+1605 ETVVFSSDAAL
-1616 NNSIRRL
+1616 NNATRRL

-1636 ILLSISSS
+1636 VLLSISSS

-1669 KYVATDKKDNFVSL
+1669 KYVAVDKKDNFVSL
-1683 VQGIDTIGTKYGL
+1683 VEGIDTIGAKYGL

-1736 TSPDPTARDLASKEV
+1736 TSSDPTARDLAAKEV

-1926 EAFTGLESVA
+1926 DAFTGLESVA

-1944 KLSNWL
+1944 KLSNLL
-1950 RKSVV
+1950 RQSVV

-1961 VSQVPQ
+1961 ISQVPQ

-1986 PARAVKEFVKTLFK
+1986 PARAVKEFIKTLFK
-2000 SSQTHKELERIGVVG
+2000 RSQTHKELERIGVVG
-2015 IRDFTAQIAREDAE
+2015 IRDFTAAIAREDAE

-2038 GVLNKVKSFLEHV
+2038 GVLNKVKSVLEHIAM
-2051 SMASDNAVRQA
+2051 SSDNAVRQA
-2062 VYEASIAQGTSRAE
+2062 VYEASIAQGVSRAE

-2092 SKELAI
+2092 SKGLAA
-2098 AGQIIPFFNAYL
+2098 AGQVIPFFNAYL

-2124 ISPTE
+2124 ISPTNRE
-2129 RKAALGTLAATTA
+2129 AALKTLAATTA

-2181 IPIRSDIFSIPKIVT
+2181 IPIRSDIFSIPKIIT

-2219 AALGNALL
+2219 AALGNALF
-2227 SPTVFPQAIK
+2227 SPTVVPQAIK
-2237 PAFEVGINYNFF
+2237 PVFEVGINYNLF

-2259 KGLETER
+2259 QGLETAR

-2274 LAKWFG
+2274 LAKLFG

-2291 HLIRGMFGSA
+2291 HLIRGMLGSA
-2301 GGLALYMTNFALH
+2301 GGLTLYMTNFALH
-2314 NDPEVPRPAMSFM
+2314 NDPAVPRPALSFM

-2368 LKKRSPHEIEEF
+2368 LKKRSPNEIEEF

-2404 DIRRAISQITASD
+2404 DIRRSISQITASD

-2423 KAEQIRELKTIE
+2423 KAEQIRELKAIE

>member
-1 MPIASFQLPD
+1 MPIASFQLPN
-11 GKIADFEVPEGMSQ
+11 GKIADFEVPEGLSQ

-30 AVGPELRRLVAPPAP
+30 AVAPELRRLIAPPPP
-45 PKPEES
+45 PKQEES
-51 GFLRQAADI
+51 GFFRQTLDVPI
-60 PVTVAKGAA
+60 GIVKGAA
-69 SGVRAIAD
+69 SGVRALSD

-83 PVSRGIRG
+83 PVSRAISGT
-91 AEDYLDS
+91 EDYLDS
-98 LLSAEARNDQ
+98 LLSAQARNDQ

-122 IAAEVTAAAKAFAS
+122 LGAQVAAGVKAFAT
-136 APVDFLAQALGSA
+136 APVDFLSQALGSA
-149 APAVAGGLYAK
+149 VPIVAGGLAASVAR
-160 LLKLGAAGV
+160 LGALGV
-169 GAVTTGIGGATGA
+169 GAVTTGLGAGTGA

-188 VYDAVKGALTE
+188 IYDAVKGALTE

-221 WGQILLGTALGGL
+221 WGQILTGTALGGL
-234 AGRTGVEKLLLNRFG
+234 AGRTGVEKLLLDRFG
-249 KGEVAEQAAKG
+249 KQEVAEQAAKG

-270 TEAIPEMAQAGQ
+270 TEAVPEMAQAGQ

-296 DVSTL
+296 ETPTL

-320 GLGALSRGAPPA
+320 GLGAISRGAPPEA
-332 APVEAPPEA
+332 APPAEPEA
-341 PPAPPVVTNYQTVD
+341 PPAPPVVTNYQTID
-355 QAGNPTTISVAQD
+355 QAGNPATISVAQD
-368 DAGTIVATGPDGEPI
+368 DTGTIVATGPDGEPV

-398 IQSVFSAPDAPVVP
+398 IKSVFSAPEAPVVP
-412 AAAAPAPRVEP
+412 AAPEAAPAPKVEP
-423 EITLPSAPEITLP
+423 EITLPSAPVLQAPSPLKTIEPPFDIAPTKPVEKVPTTPSLEDEIQEQKAEESKLKQEKPTDEFILQNRDRSTPASINQMNSIAANPDYGMVGFSRDFAVGAPVISGSKVPDQLLGKKDYATTSDGRRIPVQYAVVPADTVVTSNNINGAINPLYADQEALAPEQGLRAIAGNGRATGLAEAYRRGTADRYKEELLADDMHGVDPEGIQSIANPVLVRVMPWNKLTADIGDVSNTTGVAGLSAVDQAKTDVSRVDFGTLEFYENGEP
-436 PEAAPPR
+436 TGRAVKTFIQAMPMADQANLIDTNGEPTAQAIDRFNAALFAKAYADEDLIRMFAQAKDPEARLVMSALAQLAPDMARLDGLGALDVRPIFIDAAKIIISGKRKNLSLAKIAQQTDITVNPSTQLVVDLFAKNPR
-443 EIGPTFAEEAPP
+443 SNRDAIEAIRNVTDFAYQEGTKEAEDIFGAVPKATREEVLGRLRREDEQAGAEVVEPAEGRGAVEEVAQGAAAEPGAIEPSGIAEEGRPP
-455 PFETTPVSQE
+455 TTRIESAAQ
-465 PLPKTPDEVRRDQEM
+465 R
-480 TELSERADRLSK
+480 
-492 VDRENSLL
+492 
-500 EFFTYRPKKDKE
+500 
-512 GKPIQVPD
+512 
-520 NRLDPS
+520 
-526 EVTDIASEKTKTGK
+526 
-540 IIPDKAF
+540 
-547 NFIRKKGGQKIS
+547 GQ
-559 TMINDQSLN
+559 
-568 EWLPFELRIYGT
+568 
-580 ETAEEL
+580 TAEE
-586 AEKEPAAEEYIK
+586 
-598 TALRNSDFLPY
+598 
-609 ETKMELDTI
+609 
-618 GMTLDGIETE
+618 
-628 IQREIELD
+628 
-636 DLRDILAEIAAEE
+636 
-649 ESARDIEQTLPEGTP
+649 
-664 TGAPE
+664 
-669 PTRPART
+669 
-676 ETAEREELKLT
+676 
-687 GESNAEIAAR
+687 
-697 LARQETDREAA
+697 
-708 ERKAIA
+708 KAIA
-714 DRERGLFTLT
+714 DRERELFALQPQT
-724 PQVSEAESAPTGDMF
+724 PEKVGAPTGDLF
-739 GARGLADQ
+739 GVEGAQQIRPS
-747 APKRAAAPATET
+747 APKPSRVPE
-759 GLFETKVSFQKAPP
+759 GQLNLFNSDK
-773 KLTPPP
+773 
-779 DFKLKEGRNEQ
+779 DF
-790 VVLAARELAAGR
+790 
-802 ITKEEYDRY
+802 
-811 VEYHMPVYKVDKP
+811 VEN
-824 EAPLDAEGMKKVLR
+824 
-838 SNQVDKINEPIKD
+838 S
-851 GAIVGLRMDINALKR
+851 
-866 GKSKGINGSVVT
+866 S
-878 AHPSVPSKGK
+878 
-888 EPKVNTNTSLGYY
+888 
-901 GAARIKN
+901 
-908 VRTEIGAEIAS
+908 
-919 FEIAQNLDDKKPQQ
+919 
-933 VLIGEWVNQDPKE
+933 
-946 IYSEVQ
+946 
-952 SLLKDPSWT
+952 
-961 QVSLDPLRHSF
+961 
-972 FYDRS
+972 
-977 NMMPVASADEV
+977 SA
-988 LQVGRFVL
+988 
-996 AKNVKYESREKFL
+996 
-1009 YSVSGKKQ
+1009 VSG
-1017 SVDTSSPN
+1017 SP
-1025 FKRFFKDS
+1025 
-1033 KVVDENGKPLIMYHA
+1033 EN
-1048 TAEELF
+1048 
-1054 DTFNKEKIRAVD
+1054 
-1066 YDTPFNGFWF
+1066 
-1076 SSDKFTSP
+1076 
-1084 AMRDAKNTIPVF
+1084 
-1096 LSIKN
+1096 
-1101 PAPSDVWKQVSKQV
+1101 
-1115 YKESDLNQE
+1115 
-1124 SALRKS
+1124 
-1130 ARSVGDEIR
+1130 
-1139 YRLQDMGYD
+1139 
-1148 GIQYSGKPN
+1148 
-1157 INKKEFEKT
+1157 
-1166 GQVSFK
+1166 
-1172 DFSGKSYTLVK
+1172 
-1183 NDKNGGVDL
+1183 
-1192 YDGKVTGKPNLE
+1192 
-1204 KDEYITDYLDLDNFL
+1204 
-1219 ETEIEQVWVAFEP
+1219 
-1232 NQIKSAI
+1232 
-1239 SNTGEFSPSDP
+1239 
-1250 RITQSVGNVTDIAE
+1250 IAE
-1264 AQRVEKALKGKN
+1264 AQRVEKALKGKT
-1276 PLQAAKWMADNA
+1276 PIQAAKWMAANA
-1288 TNPDYRMI
+1288 TNPDFRLI
-1296 AKRIVDRMQKLM
+1296 AKRVVDRMQKLM
-1308 DAGVPFKLHI
+1308 DAGIPFKLHI

-1324 VPVGLLSADG
+1324 VPVRLLSADG
-1334 TTSSLIDRSEKK
+1334 LTSSLTNRSEKK
-1346 VLSVDIWLNNSTVTG
+1346 VVSVDIWLNNSTVTG

-1373 LIHAVTAGATY
+1373 LIHAVTAGANF

-1408 AVVRHFNSRVKSVPI
+1408 AVVRHFNSRVKSVPS

-1433 YVNGANVLKD
+1433 YIDGANALKD
-1443 EDEILAW
+1443 EDEVLAW

-1465 YKGKTAWNAFV
+1465 YKGQTAWNAFV

-1487 AKETALSEVLAIAD
+1487 AKETALSEVLAVSD
-1501 ELFALPVMEA
+1501 LLFEAPLVEA
-1511 GKQELV
+1511 GQVAAVTKE
-1517 KSAPSAKPIATQ
+1517 AAKPAQPIANQ
-1529 DQINLFNASVRG
+1529 DQISLFNASVRG
-1541 QKVKMT
+1541 EKVKMT

-1569 PTMRQKAREYW
+1569 PTMTQKARESW
-1580 DNATDNPQATKEAA
+1580 DNATDNPKATIEAA

-1605 ETYVFNSDAAI
+1605 ETYVFNSDAAL
-1616 NNSIRRL
+1616 NNSIQRL
-1623 INETTMSEQEKMG
+1623 IKDTTMSEQEKMG

-1644 QAVHPDALA
+1644 QAVHADALA

-1669 KYVATDKKDNFVSL
+1669 KYVAVDKKDNFVSL
-1683 VQGIDTIGTKYGL
+1683 VQGIDTIGAKYGL
-1696 TKEQAER
+1696 TKQQAER

-1709 EAKRLS
+1709 EAKRLN

-1736 TSPDPTARDLASKEV
+1736 TASDPTARDLASKEV

-1793 NSRKELVES
+1793 NSRKEMVES
-1802 GLWSEQEAEGLLS
+1802 SLWSEEESDGLLS

-1829 KGKGPKEFL
+1829 KGKGPKAFL

-1895 KVEKQTQG
+1895 KVEKQKQG

-1944 KLSNWL
+1944 KLSNLL

-1961 VSQVPQ
+1961 ISQVPQ

-1986 PARAVKEFVKTLFK
+1986 PARAAKEFIKTIFK

-2038 GVLNKVKSFLEHV
+2038 GVVNKVKNFLEHI

-2062 VYEASIAQGTSRAE
+2062 VYEASIAQGVSRKE

-2083 LINFRNRGS
+2083 IINFRNRGS
-2092 SKELAI
+2092 SKELA
-2098 AGQIIPFFNAYL
+2098 AMGQVIPFFNAYL

-2129 RKAALGTLAATTA
+2129 RNAALGTLASTTA
-2142 SVMALSLIY
+2142 SVMTLSLIY
-2151 AMLIGDDED
+2151 AMLVGDDED
-2160 YLNKPSVMRDRLFM
+2160 YLNKPSVMRDRLFI
-2174 IPGTGLS
+2174 IPGTGVT
-2181 IPIRSDIFSIPKIVT
+2181 IPIRSDIFSIPKIIT

-2219 AALGNALL
+2219 AALGNAFF

-2274 LAKWFG
+2274 LAKAIG
-2280 QTGLISPIAAD
+2280 QTGLISPIAVD
-2291 HLIRGMFGSA
+2291 HLMRGMLGSA
-2301 GGLALYMTNFALH
+2301 GGLMLYMTNFALH
-2314 NDPEVPRPAMSFM
+2314 NDPMVPRPAMSIR
-2327 EAVAALPGTSGFVSK
+2327 EAAAALPGTSGFLTK

-2404 DIRRAISQITASD
+2404 DIRRSISQITASD

-2423 KAEQIRELKTIE
+2423 KAEQIRELKAIE

-2441 VDLKSLR
+2441 VDLKFLR

>member
-1 MPIASFQLPD
+1 MPIASFQLPN
-11 GKIADFEVPEGMSQ
+11 GKIADFEVPEGLSQ

-30 AVGPELRRLVAPPAP
+30 AVAPELRRLVAPPPP
-45 PKPEES
+45 PKQEES
-51 GFLRQAADI
+51 GFFRQTLDVPI
-60 PVTVAKGAA
+60 GIAKGAA
-69 SGVRAIAD
+69 SGVRALSD

-83 PVSRGIRG
+83 PVSRAISGT
-91 AEDYLDS
+91 EDYLDS
-98 LLSAEARNDQ
+98 LLSAQARNDQ
-108 QEIAR
+108 QEIAK

-122 IAAEVTAAAKAFAS
+122 VGAQVAAGVKAFAT
-136 APVDFLAQALGSA
+136 APVDFLSQALGSA
-149 APAVAGGLYAK
+149 VPIVAGGLAASVAR
-160 LLKLGAAGV
+160 LGAAGV
-169 GAVTTGIGGATGA
+169 GAVTTGLGAGTGA

-188 VYDAVKGALTE
+188 IYDAVKGALTE

-206 AEARAQA
+206 AEAKAQA

-221 WGQILLGTALGGL
+221 WGQILTGTALGGL
-234 AGRTGVEKLLLNRFG
+234 AGRTGVEKLLLDRFG
-249 KGEVAEQAAKG
+249 KQEVAEQAAKG
-260 VGRRAAEGAV
+260 IGRRAAEGAV
-270 TEAIPEMAQAGQ
+270 TEAVPEMAQAGQ

-290 LQREGF
+290 LQRAGF
-296 DVSTL
+296 NVPTL
-301 RGVAGAATLEG
+301 RGVAGAATIEG

-320 GLGALSRGAPPA
+320 GLGAISRGAPPEA
-332 APVEAPPEA
+332 APPAEPEA
-341 PPAPPVVTNYQTVD
+341 PPAPPVITNYQTID
-355 QAGNPTTISVAQD
+355 QAGNPATISVAQD
-368 DAGTIVATGPDGEPI
+368 SAGTIVATGPDGEPV
-383 DLSNMVSAGFTIEDS
+383 DLSNMVSAGFTVEDS
-398 IQSVFSAPDAPVVP
+398 IKSVFSAPDAPVVP
-412 AAAAPAPRVEP
+412 AAPEAAAAPTVEP

-436 PEAAPPR
+436 FEAPSAR
-443 EIGPTFAEEAPP
+443 AAEPTLEVPP

-465 PLPKTPDEVRRDQEM
+465 PLPKTPDEVRREAEM

-512 GKPIQVPD
+512 GKPIEVPD
-520 NRLDPS
+520 NRLDVS
-526 EVTDIASEKTKTGK
+526 EVTDIASQKTSTGK

-559 TMINDQSLN
+559 TMISDQSLN

-598 TALRNSDFLPY
+598 EALRNSDFLPY

-636 DLRDILAEIAAEE
+636 NLRDILAEIAAEE
-649 ESARDIEQTLPEGTP
+649 ESARDIEQTLPEGTT
-664 TGAPE
+664 TGAAEPAR
-669 PTRPART
+669 PTRIESAAQRGQ
-676 ETAEREELKLT
+676 TAEE
-687 GESNAEIAAR
+687 
-697 LARQETDREAA
+697 
-708 ERKAIA
+708 KAIA
-714 DRERGLFTLT
+714 DRERELFALQPQT
-724 PQVSEAESAPTGDMF
+724 PEKVGAPTGDLF
-739 GARGLADQ
+739 GAEGIQQIRPS
-747 APKRAAAPATET
+747 APKPSRIPE
-759 GLFETKVSFQKAPP
+759 GQLNLFNSDK
-773 KLTPPP
+773 
-779 DFKLKEGRNEQ
+779 DF
-790 VVLAARELAAGR
+790 
-802 ITKEEYDRY
+802 
-811 VEYHMPVYKVDKP
+811 VEN
-824 EAPLDAEGMKKVLR
+824 
-838 SNQVDKINEPIKD
+838 S
-851 GAIVGLRMDINALKR
+851 
-866 GKSKGINGSVVT
+866 S
-878 AHPSVPSKGK
+878 
-888 EPKVNTNTSLGYY
+888 
-901 GAARIKN
+901 
-908 VRTEIGAEIAS
+908 
-919 FEIAQNLDDKKPQQ
+919 
-933 VLIGEWVNQDPKE
+933 
-946 IYSEVQ
+946 
-952 SLLKDPSWT
+952 
-961 QVSLDPLRHSF
+961 
-972 FYDRS
+972 
-977 NMMPVASADEV
+977 SA
-988 LQVGRFVL
+988 
-996 AKNVKYESREKFL
+996 
-1009 YSVSGKKQ
+1009 VSG
-1017 SVDTSSPN
+1017 SP
-1025 FKRFFKDS
+1025 
-1033 KVVDENGKPLIMYHA
+1033 EN
-1048 TAEELF
+1048 
-1054 DTFNKEKIRAVD
+1054 
-1066 YDTPFNGFWF
+1066 
-1076 SSDKFTSP
+1076 
-1084 AMRDAKNTIPVF
+1084 
-1096 LSIKN
+1096 
-1101 PAPSDVWKQVSKQV
+1101 
-1115 YKESDLNQE
+1115 
-1124 SALRKS
+1124 
-1130 ARSVGDEIR
+1130 
-1139 YRLQDMGYD
+1139 
-1148 GIQYSGKPN
+1148 
-1157 INKKEFEKT
+1157 
-1166 GQVSFK
+1166 
-1172 DFSGKSYTLVK
+1172 
-1183 NDKNGGVDL
+1183 
-1192 YDGKVTGKPNLE
+1192 
-1204 KDEYITDYLDLDNFL
+1204 
-1219 ETEIEQVWVAFEP
+1219 
-1232 NQIKSAI
+1232 
-1239 SNTGEFSPSDP
+1239 
-1250 RITQSVGNVTDIAE
+1250 IAE
-1264 AQRVEKALKGKN
+1264 AQRVEKALKGKT
-1276 PLQAAKWMADNA
+1276 PIQTAKWMADNA
-1288 TNPDYRMI
+1288 TNPDLRLI
-1296 AKRIVDRMQKLM
+1296 SKRVADRMQKLM
-1308 DAGVPFKLHI
+1308 DAGVEFKMHI

-1324 VPVGLLSADG
+1324 IPRRLISANAL
-1334 TTSSLIDRSEKK
+1334 TSSTISRAAQK
-1346 VLSVDIWLNNSTVTG
+1346 VISIDIWLNNSTVTG
-1361 RVGTEEKIVLHE
+1361 RVGTDEETVTHE

-1384 LGNLKSMQGTEAAK
+1384 LGKMKVMQGTEAA
-1398 LFTRLYDVRN
+1398 RLSKRLNDVRN
-1408 AVVRHFNSRVKSVPI
+1408 AVVRHFNNRVQSVPS
-1423 DQLTALEKKV
+1423 DELTALEKKV
-1433 YVNGANVLKD
+1433 YINNANALQD
-1443 EDEILAW
+1443 IDEILAW
-1450 GLTDPDMQAYLESIP
+1450 GLTDPDMKEYLESIP
-1465 YKGKTAWNAFV
+1465 YKGTTAWSAFV
-1476 DAIREFLGLPK
+1476 ESIREFLGLPK

-1501 ELFALPVMEA
+1501 ELLALPVIEA
-1511 GKQELV
+1511 GKKEAV
-1517 KSAPSAKPIATQ
+1517 KAAPPAKPIASQ
-1529 DQINLFNASVRG
+1529 DQISLFNASVRG
-1541 QKVKMT
+1541 EKVKMT

-1569 PTMRQKAREYW
+1569 PTMTQKARESW
-1580 DNATDNPQATKEAA
+1580 DNATDNPKATIEAA
-1594 KKATVRFLDKI
+1594 KKRTVRWLDQF
-1605 ETYVFNSDAAI
+1605 ETWAFSSDAAL
-1616 NNSIRRL
+1616 NNATRRL
-1623 INETTMSEQEKMG
+1623 IKETTMSEQEKMG

-1669 KYVATDKKDNFVSL
+1669 KYVAVDKKDNFVSL
-1683 VQGIDTIGTKYGL
+1683 VEGIDTIGAKYGL
-1696 TKEQAER
+1696 TKQQAER

-1709 EAKRLS
+1709 EAKRLN
-1715 SIARFNRA
+1715 SIARFNRS
-1723 LKVEIDDLRDMAR
+1723 LKVEIDELREMAR
-1736 TSPDPTARDLASKEV
+1736 TASDPTARDLASKEV

-1889 EMGIAK
+1889 EMKIAK

-1926 EAFTGLESVA
+1926 DAFTGLESVA

-1944 KLSNWL
+1944 KLSNLL
-1950 RKSVV
+1950 RQSVV
-1955 LYPLFS
+1955 LYPFFS
-1961 VSQVPQ
+1961 ISQVPQ

-1986 PARAVKEFVKTLFK
+1986 PARAAKEFVKTLFK

-2015 IRDFTAQIAREDAE
+2015 IRDFTAAIAREDAE

-2038 GVLNKVKSFLEHV
+2038 GVLNKIKSGLEHIA
-2051 SMASDNAVRQA
+2051 MASDNAVRQA
-2062 VYEASIAQGTSRAE
+2062 VYEASIAQGVSRAE

-2092 SKELAI
+2092 SKELA
-2098 AGQIIPFFNAYL
+2098 AMGQVIPFFNAYL

-2142 SVMALSLIY
+2142 SVMTLSLIY
-2151 AMLIGDDED
+2151 AMLVGDDED
-2160 YLNKPSVMRDRLFM
+2160 YLNKPSVMRDRLFI
-2174 IPGTGLS
+2174 IPGTGVT
-2181 IPIRSDIFSIPKIVT
+2181 IPIRSDIFSIPKIIT

-2219 AALGNALL
+2219 AALGNAFF

-2249 QGRPLVGTYQ
+2249 QGRPLIGTYQ
-2259 KGLETER
+2259 QGLETER

-2274 LAKWFG
+2274 LAKAIG
-2280 QTGLISPIAAD
+2280 QTGLISPIAVD
-2291 HLIRGMFGSA
+2291 HLMRGMLGSA
-2301 GGLALYMTNFALH
+2301 GGLMLYMTNFALH
-2314 NDPEVPRPAMSFM
+2314 NDPEVPRPAMSIR
-2327 EAVAALPGTSGFVSK
+2327 EAAAALPGTSGFLTK

-2404 DIRRAISQITASD
+2404 DIRRSISQITASD

-2423 KAEQIRELKTIE
+2423 KAEQIRELKAIE

>member
-1 MPIASFQLPD
+1 MPIASFQLPN
-11 GKIADFEVPEGMSQ
+11 GKIADFEVPEGLSQ
-25 EEIEQ
+25 QEIEQ
-30 AVGPELRRLVAPPAP
+30 AVAPELRRLVAPPPP
-45 PKPEES
+45 PKQEES
-51 GFLRQAADI
+51 GFFRQTLDVPI
-60 PVTVAKGAA
+60 GIAKGAA
-69 SGVRAIAD
+69 SGVRALSD

-83 PVSRGIRG
+83 PVSRAISGT
-91 AEDYLDS
+91 EDYLDS
-98 LLSAEARNDQ
+98 LLSAQARNDQ

-122 IAAEVTAAAKAFAS
+122 LGAQVAAGVKAFAT
-136 APVDFLAQALGSA
+136 APVDFLSQALGSA
-149 APAVAGGLYAK
+149 APVVAGGLAASVAR
-160 LLKLGAAGV
+160 LGTLGV
-169 GAVTTGIGGATGA
+169 RAVTTGLGAGTGA

-188 VYDAVKGALTE
+188 IYDAVKGALTE

-221 WGQILLGTALGGL
+221 WGLILTGTALGGL
-234 AGRTGVEKLLLNRFG
+234 AGRTGVEKLLLDRFG
-249 KGEVAEQAAKG
+249 KQEIAEQAAKG
-260 VGRRAAEGAV
+260 IGRRAAEGAV
-270 TEAIPEMAQAGQ
+270 TEAVPEMAQAGQ

-296 DVSTL
+296 ETPTL

-320 GLGALSRGAPPA
+320 GLGAISRGAAPEAAPPA
-332 APVEAPPEA
+332 EPEA
-341 PPAPPVVTNYQTVD
+341 PPAPPVVTNYQTID
-355 QAGNPTTISVAQD
+355 QTGNPATISVAQD
-368 DAGTIVATGPDGEPI
+368 NTGTIVATGPDGEPV
-383 DLSNMVSAGFTIEDS
+383 DLSNMVSAGFTVEDS
-398 IQSVFSAPDAPVVP
+398 IKSVFSAPDAPVVP
-412 AAAAPAPRVEP
+412 AAPESAVAPRVEP

-436 PEAAPPR
+436 FEAQTAR
-443 EIGPTFAEEAPP
+443 AAEPTLEVPP

-465 PLPKTPDEVRRDQEM
+465 PLPKTPDEVRREAEM
-480 TELSERADRLSK
+480 TELSERADRLSQ

-512 GKPIQVPD
+512 GKPIEVPD
-520 NRLDPS
+520 NRLDVS
-526 EVTDIASEKTKTGK
+526 EVTDIASQKTSTGK

-559 TMINDQSLN
+559 TMISDQSLN

-598 TALRNSDFLPY
+598 EALRNSDFLPY

-636 DLRDILAEIAAEE
+636 NLRDILAEIAAEE

-664 TGAPE
+664 TGAAEPAR
-669 PTRPART
+669 PTRIESAAQRGRIT
-676 ETAEREELKLT
+676 EE
-687 GESNAEIAAR
+687 
-697 LARQETDREAA
+697 
-708 ERKAIA
+708 KAIA
-714 DRERGLFTLT
+714 DRERELFALQ
-724 PQVSEAESAPTGDMF
+724 PQIPEKVGAPTGDLF
-739 GARGLADQ
+739 GAEGAQQIQPTKPSRSPIPEGQLNLFNSDKEFVENSAI
-747 APKRAAAPATET
+747 T
-759 GLFETKVSFQKAPP
+759 GFQP
-773 KLTPPP
+773 
-779 DFKLKEGRNEQ
+779 
-790 VVLAARELAAGR
+790 
-802 ITKEEYDRY
+802 
-811 VEYHMPVYKVDKP
+811 
-824 EAPLDAEGMKKVLR
+824 
-838 SNQVDKINEPIKD
+838 
-851 GAIVGLRMDINALKR
+851 
-866 GKSKGINGSVVT
+866 
-878 AHPSVPSKGK
+878 
-888 EPKVNTNTSLGYY
+888 
-901 GAARIKN
+901 
-908 VRTEIGAEIAS
+908 
-919 FEIAQNLDDKKPQQ
+919 
-933 VLIGEWVNQDPKE
+933 
-946 IYSEVQ
+946 
-952 SLLKDPSWT
+952 
-961 QVSLDPLRHSF
+961 
-972 FYDRS
+972 
-977 NMMPVASADEV
+977 
-988 LQVGRFVL
+988 
-996 AKNVKYESREKFL
+996 
-1009 YSVSGKKQ
+1009 
-1017 SVDTSSPN
+1017 VDTSSPN

-1033 KVVDENGKPLIMYHA
+1033 KVVDENGNPMVVYHGTPSFEGYAFKPFESINRRGNIDGYYFTTDSNDASEYAGLDEG
-1048 TAEELF
+1048 AEVIPAYLSIQ
-1054 DTFNKEKIRAVD
+1054 NPYIPEK
-1066 YDTPFNGFWF
+1066 
-1076 SSDKFTSP
+1076 SP
-1084 AMRDAKNTIPVF
+1084 VTKAMRDQYFKEMVEANDDMSDERARDYAQSKMYYLTERGLP
-1096 LSIKN
+1096 LSNAIGSNGAAFQRIIK
-1101 PAPSDVWKQVSKQV
+1101 A
-1115 YKESDLNQE
+1115 
-1124 SALRKS
+1124 
-1130 ARSVGDEIR
+1130 G
-1139 YRLQDMGYD
+1139 GYD
-1148 GIQYSGKPN
+1148 GYQ
-1157 INKKEFEKT
+1157 
-1166 GQVSFK
+1166 
-1172 DFSGKSYTLVK
+1172 
-1183 NDKNGGVDL
+1183 
-1192 YDGKVTGKPNLE
+1192 DGIGSRH
-1204 KDEYITDYLDLDNFL
+1204 
-1219 ETEIEQVWVAFEP
+1219 WVAFEP

-1239 SNTGEFSPSDP
+1239 SNTGEFSTSDP
-1250 RITQSVGNVTDIAE
+1250 RINQSVGNVTDIAE
-1264 AQRVEKALKGKN
+1264 AQRVEKALKGKT
-1276 PLQAAKWMADNA
+1276 PIQAAKWMAANA
-1288 TNPDYRMI
+1288 TNPDFRLI
-1296 AKRIVDRMQKLM
+1296 AKRVVDRMQKLM
-1308 DAGVPFKLHI
+1308 DAGIPFKLHI

-1324 VPVGLLSADG
+1324 VPVRLLSADG
-1334 TTSSLIDRSEKK
+1334 LTSSLTNRSEKK
-1346 VLSVDIWLNNSTVTG
+1346 VVSVDIWLNNSTVTG

-1373 LIHAVTAGATY
+1373 LIHAVTAGANF

-1408 AVVRHFNSRVKSVPI
+1408 AVVRHFNSRVKSVPS

-1433 YVNGANVLKD
+1433 YIDGANALKD
-1443 EDEILAW
+1443 EDEVLAW
-1450 GLTDPDMQAYLESIP
+1450 GLTDPDMQEYLESIP
-1465 YKGKTAWNAFV
+1465 YKGQTAWSAFV

-1487 AKETALSEVLAIAD
+1487 AKETALSEVLAISD
-1501 ELFALPVMEA
+1501 LLFEA
-1511 GKQELV
+1511 PLV
-1517 KSAPSAKPIATQ
+1517 EVGQTEAVKAAPPAQPIANQ
-1529 DQINLFNASVRG
+1529 DQISLFNASVRG
-1541 QKVKMT
+1541 EKVKMT

-1569 PTMRQKAREYW
+1569 PTMTQKARESW
-1580 DNATDNPQATKEAA
+1580 DNATDNPKATIEAA
-1594 KKATVRFLDKI
+1594 KKKVVRWLDQA
-1605 ETYVFNSDAAI
+1605 ETWTFSSDAAL
-1616 NNSIRRL
+1616 NNATKRL
-1623 INETTMSEQEKMG
+1623 IKETTKSEQEKMG

-1669 KYVATDKKDNFVSL
+1669 KYVAVDKKDNFVSL
-1683 VQGIDTIGTKYGL
+1683 VQGIDTIGAKYGL
-1696 TKEQAER
+1696 TKQQAER

-1736 TSPDPTARDLASKEV
+1736 TASDPTARDLASKEV

-1778 PELNALVDTWNGIRE
+1778 PELNALVDTWQGIRE

-1889 EMGIAK
+1889 EMKIAK

-1903 DNSVRVWRDGNAEYY
+1903 DNSVRVWRNGKAEYY

-1926 EAFTGLESVA
+1926 DAFTGLESVA

-1944 KLSNWL
+1944 KLSNLL
-1950 RKSVV
+1950 RQSVV

-1986 PARAVKEFVKTLFK
+1986 PARAVKEFIKTLFK

-2015 IRDFTAQIAREDAE
+2015 IRDFTAAIAREDAE

-2038 GVLNKVKSFLEHV
+2038 GVLNKVKSALEHIA
-2051 SMASDNAVRQA
+2051 MASDNAVRQA
-2062 VYEASIAQGTSRAE
+2062 VYEASIAQGESSSKAIYEASIAKGASRAE
-2076 AIEKAFN
+2076 ATYKASTAQKLSRAEALEKAFN
-2083 LINFRNRGS
+2083 IINFRNRGS
-2092 SKELAI
+2092 SKELA
-2098 AGQIIPFFNAYL
+2098 AMGQVIPFFNAYL

-2142 SVMALSLIY
+2142 SVMTLSLIY

-2181 IPIRSDIFSIPKIVT
+2181 IPIRSDIFSIPKIIT

-2219 AALGNALL
+2219 AALGNALF
-2227 SPTVFPQAIK
+2227 SPTVVPQAIK
-2237 PAFEVGINYNFF
+2237 PLVEVGINYNFF
-2249 QGRPLVGTYQ
+2249 QGRPLIGTYQ
-2259 KGLETER
+2259 QGLETAR

-2274 LAKWFG
+2274 LAKLFG

-2291 HLIRGMFGSA
+2291 HLIRGMLGSV
-2301 GGLALYMTNFALH
+2301 GGLTLYTTNFALH
-2314 NDPEVPRPAMSFM
+2314 NDPEVPRPALSFM

-2368 LKKRSPHEIEEF
+2368 LKKRSPNEIEEF

-2404 DIRRAISQITASD
+2404 DIRRSISQITASD

-2423 KAEQIRELKTIE
+2423 KAEQIRELKAIE

-2441 VDLKSLR
+2441 VDLKFLR

>member
-51 GFLRQAADI
+51 GFLRQVADV

-221 WGQILLGTALGGL
+221 WGQILIGTALGGL

-301 RGVAGAATLEG
+301 RGVAGASTLEG
-312 LAGGALGG
+312 LAGGVLGG
-320 GLGALSRGAPPA
+320 GLGAISRGAAPPA

-341 PPAPPVVTNYQTVD
+341 PPAPPVVTNYQTID

-368 DAGTIVATGPDGEPI
+368 DTGTIVATGPDGEPI
-383 DLSNMVSAGFTIEDS
+383 DLSNMVSAGFTVEDS
-398 IQSVFSAPDAPVVP
+398 IKSVFSAPDAPVVP
-412 AAAAPAPRVEP
+412 AAPAPRVEP
-423 EITLPSAPEITLP
+423 EITRPIAPVS
-436 PEAAPPR
+436 EAAPPR
-443 EIGPTFAEEAPP
+443 EIGPTFAEEAPD
-455 PFETTPVSQE
+455 FEGVKMRAVEQP
-465 PLPKTPDEVRRDQEM
+465 PLPLPEKIAALDKDA
-480 TELSERADRLSK
+480 ER
-492 VDRENSLL
+492 VV
-500 EFFTYRPKKDKE
+500 KDIK
-512 GKPIQVPD
+512 
-520 NRLDPS
+520 S
-526 EVTDIASEKTKTGK
+526 
-540 IIPDKAF
+540 
-547 NFIRKKGGQKIS
+547 
-559 TMINDQSLN
+559 
-568 EWLPFELRIYGT
+568 
-580 ETAEEL
+580 
-586 AEKEPAAEEYIK
+586 AEKQRKGESLAG
-598 TALRNSDFLPY
+598 ALRNKLNDSELYDIFGTEAPSYFKSGKKSGEGKTIADALVDGDLNAFVPDDLIVYDSDSP
-609 ETKMELDTI
+609 ETVMDKQMATVEHIKDKLRNKNYLTASTEAELRRLNFD
-618 GMTLDGIETE
+618 LKGIEDSL
-628 IQREIELD
+628 ELEMTD
-636 DLRDILAEIAAEE
+636 EQIRQEANALAAEIAAEQGLSPVEATAE
-649 ESARDIEQTLPEGTP
+649 EGPVRDTRKLP
-664 TGAPE
+664 
-669 PTRPART
+669 T
-676 ETAEREELKLT
+676 EAAAEREELKLT
-687 GESNAEIAAR
+687 GESNVEIAAR
-697 LARQETDREAA
+697 LAREETDREAA

-779 DFKLKEGRNEQ
+779 GLILKKSRNEQ

-811 VEYHMPVYKVDKP
+811 VEYYMPVYKVDKP

-851 GAIVGLRMDINALKR
+851 GAIVGLRMDINALNR

-878 AHPSVPSKGK
+878 AHPSVSRKGK
-888 EPKVNTNTSLGYY
+888 EPKVDINKTVGYY

-908 VRTEIGAEIAS
+908 VRAEIGAEIES
-919 FEIAQNLDDKKPQQ
+919 FEVAQNLEDKSPQQ

-996 AKNVKYESREKFL
+996 AKNVKYEAREKFL

-1017 SVDTSSPN
+1017 LVDTSSPN

-1033 KVVDENGKPLIMYHA
+1033 KVVDNNGKPLIVYHSTTFDFDA
-1048 TAEELF
+1048 F
-1054 DTFNKEKIRAVD
+1054 DTNRESMMGEGSFFSAEPSNRFIEGQEGGNIIPAYLSLQNPKYFTFPLDDAFNKQKLI
-1066 YDTPFNGFWF
+1066 
-1076 SSDKFTSP
+1076 
-1084 AMRDAKNTIPVF
+1084 
-1096 LSIKN
+1096 
-1101 PAPSDVWKQVSKQV
+1101 
-1115 YKESDLNQE
+1115 QE
-1124 SALRKS
+1124 
-1130 ARSVGDEIR
+1130 
-1139 YRLQDMGYD
+1139 GYD
-1148 GIQYSGKPN
+1148 GVIIKSPLSGN
-1157 INKKEFEKT
+1157 IS
-1166 GQVSFK
+1166 VA
-1172 DFSGKSYTLVK
+1172 
-1183 NDKNGGVDL
+1183 
-1192 YDGKVTGKPNLE
+1192 
-1204 KDEYITDYLDLDNFL
+1204 
-1219 ETEIEQVWVAFEP
+1219 VAFDP
-1232 NQIKSAI
+1232 AQIKSAI
-1239 SNTGEFSPSDP
+1239 TNTGEFSPSDP

-1296 AKRIVDRMQKLM
+1296 SKRIVDRMQKLM

-1569 PTMRQKAREYW
+1569 PTMRQKVREYW

-1616 NNSIRRL
+1616 NNAIRRL
-1623 INETTMSEQEKMG
+1623 IKDTTMSEQEKMG

-1669 KYVATDKKDNFVSL
+1669 KYVAVDKKDNFVSL
-1683 VQGIDTIGTKYGL
+1683 VQGIDTIGAKYGL

-1736 TSPDPTARDLASKEV
+1736 TASDPTARDLASKEV

-1765 EQIQRGLDLFKTI
+1765 EQIQRGLELFNTI

-1903 DNSVRVWRDGNAEYY
+1903 DNSVRVWRNGEAEYY

-1944 KLSNWL
+1944 KLSNLL
-1950 RKSVV
+1950 RQSVV

-1986 PARAVKEFVKTLFK
+1986 PARAAKEFIKTLFK

-2038 GVLNKVKSFLEHV
+2038 GVLNKVKSLLEHV
-2051 SMASDNAVRQA
+2051 AMASDNAVRQA

-2098 AGQIIPFFNAYL
+2098 AGQVIPFFNAYL

-2174 IPGTGLS
+2174 VPGTGIT

-2237 PAFEVGINYNFF
+2237 PLFEVGINYNFF
-2249 QGRPLVGTYQ
+2249 QGRPLIGTYQ

-2274 LAKWFG
+2274 LAKLFG
-2280 QTGLISPIAAD
+2280 QTGVISPISAD
-2291 HLIRGMFGSA
+2291 HLIRGMLGSV
-2301 GGLALYMTNFALH
+2301 GGLTLYMTNFALH
-2314 NDPEVPRPAMSFM
+2314 NDPEVPRPAMSAR
-2327 EAVAALPGTSGFVSK
+2327 EAIAALPGTSGFISK

-2404 DIRRAISQITASD
+2404 DIRREISRVTAAD

-2423 KAEQIRELKTIE
+2423 KAEQIRELKAIE